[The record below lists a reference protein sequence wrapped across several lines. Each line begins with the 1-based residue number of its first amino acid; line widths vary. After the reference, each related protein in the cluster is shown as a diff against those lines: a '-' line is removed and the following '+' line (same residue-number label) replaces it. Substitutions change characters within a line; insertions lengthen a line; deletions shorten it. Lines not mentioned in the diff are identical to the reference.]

1 MKVILIRPWQAR
13 LIMAL
18 AFALFLAGGYH
29 LAVPSPMMP
38 ALGPPPKD
46 EPLFSVP
53 NAEGLVGLAVN
64 VDWGSDHLPSMLDQF
79 RQADAKVTFFLTGR
93 WAEQNTEL
101 ARLLVEDG
109 HEVGN
114 HGLSHV
120 HPKQLDERQLAEHIE
135 KNQQVLESI
144 VGKVSQLYAP
154 PYGEWDRRLVR
165 QVAALGYRTVL
176 WTLDT
181 IDWQDPPPERILQRV
196 LPKVQ
201 SGHIILM
208 HPTATTV
215 RALPQLLRGLE
226 EKGLRAVTLSTMLA
240 ASEGQPQDELSISR
254 ITAQQP
260 GSS

>member
-1 MKVILIRPWQAR
+1 MRVIFIRPWQAR

-18 AFALFLAGGYH
+18 AFAMFLAGSYH
-29 LAVPSPMMP
+29 LATPQLMTPT
-38 ALGPPPKD
+38 LGPPPKD
-46 EPLFSVP
+46 EPLFAVP
-53 NAEGLVGLAVN
+53 NAEGMVGLAVN
-64 VDWGSDHLPSMLDQF
+64 VDWGSEQLPAMLAHF
-79 RQADAKVTFFLTGR
+79 RQAGAKVTFFLTGR

-101 ARLLVEDG
+101 ARLLAEEG

-120 HPKQLDERQLAEHIE
+120 HPKQLDERQLTEHIT

-144 VGKVSQLYAP
+144 VGQVSKLYAP
-154 PYGEWDRRLVR
+154 PYGEWDRRIVR
-165 QVAALGYRTVL
+165 VAAALGYRTVL

-201 SGHIILM
+201 SGSIVLM
-208 HPTATTV
+208 HPTASTV
-215 RALPQLLRGLE
+215 SALPQLLRGLE

-240 ASEGQPQDELSISR
+240 ASEARLQGEPSMSR
-254 ITAQQP
+254 ITFQEP